1 MVPKCMLL
9 IVATLASGAH
19 AQSNDASQASAL
31 SLTASVEAAALSA
44 AAIESGSQLVV
55 TALRPVGDVIEV
67 SVAASATG
75 VSTVLRV
82 SAKTVQA
89 AGLVV
94 GAALVVT
101 ASTAGYLIHL
111 GAEAIAFVPNEL
123 AHAHIHHREL

>member
-1 MVPKCMLL
+1 MVRKWMLL
-9 IVATLASGAH
+9 LVAMLVSGAQ
-19 AQSNDASQASAL
+19 AQSNEVSQASAL
-31 SLTASVEAAALSA
+31 SLTASIEAVALSA
-44 AAIESGSQLVV
+44 AAVESGSRLVV

-75 VSTVLRV
+75 VSTVLRI

-89 AGLVV
+89 AGVVV
-94 GAALVVT
+94 GSALVVT